1 LTERFYPAAVGADA
15 IDLTSALPSPI
26 EVQKDS
32 VEGGMRILI
41 VDDSALMR
49 RIVGNALR
57 EAELE
62 LDEVVE
68 AGNGVEGIAALEKYQ
83 NCFDLILCDV
93 HMPAL
98 DGVGFLR
105 ERAARRLATTPVLM
119 VTADASD
126 PLVERAMAEG
136 ARGFIA
142 KPFSAERIRDQA
154 LALAETA

>member
-1 LTERFYPAAVGADA
+1 MD
-15 IDLTSALPSPI
+15 ALPVPI
-26 EVQKDS
+26 EGQKDS
-32 VEGGMRILI
+32 WEGGMRVLI

-49 RIVGNALR
+49 RIVGKALR
-57 EAELE
+57 EAGLELE
-62 LDEVVE
+62 EVVE
-68 AGNGVEGIAALEKYQ
+68 AGNGAEGIAALEKYP
-83 NCFDLILCDV
+83 NWFDLILCDV
-93 HMPAL
+93 HMPTL

-105 ERAARRLATTPVLM
+105 ERAARGLATTPVLM

-142 KPFSAERIRDQA
+142 KPFSAEQIRDQV

>member
-1 LTERFYPAAVGADA
+1 
-15 IDLTSALPSPI
+15 
-26 EVQKDS
+26 
-32 VEGGMRILI
+32 MRILI

-49 RIVGNALR
+49 RIVGKALR
-57 EAELE
+57 EAGLV

-68 AGNGVEGIAALEKYQ
+68 AGNGAEGIEALQ
-83 NCFDLILCDV
+83 RCGNGFDLILCDV

-105 ERAARRLATTPVLM
+105 ELRARGLTAAPVVM

-126 PLVERAMAEG
+126 PLVERAQAEG

-142 KPFSAERIRDQA
+142 KPFSAEQIRD
-154 LALAETA
+154 LALNFVEPA